1 MKRLTKNLT
10 SNLSY
15 PALQPEHYD
24 RMLFLVAL
32 LVLLLHVSVFLVYK
46 QSAQPQPVSAQVMPF
61 KLEVSM
67 IPEPEAKPSAAAHTP
82 ELKPQPKEKEKPK
95 PVTEKKPPEAQKPED
110 FASLKQLIENQP
122 HKEVARS
129 VQYQPD
135 SRSVKAVSSTLIHPR
150 PKKPNAIDNF
160 PESDEHNVSPEYPDE
175 AAFLGYQGTAVI
187 KINVS
192 AKGMSSGVELLH
204 SSGHKML
211 DDSAAKALKLWKFTP
226 THQPDSVIIVVNYIL
241 R

>member
-1 MKRLTKNLT
+1 MKRLTKNLS

-24 RMLFLVAL
+24 RIVFLLAL
-32 LVLLLHVSVFLVYK
+32 LVLLLHVSVFMAFE
-46 QSAQPQPVSAQVMPF
+46 QSAPQQPASQAMPF

-67 IPEPEAKPSAAAHTP
+67 ISEPESKPSTAANTP

-95 PVTEKKPPEAQKPED
+95 PVPEKKPPEPQKPED
-110 FASLKQLIENQP
+110 FASLKQLLETQP

-135 SRSVKAVSSTLIHPR
+135 SRSLKAVSSSLIHPH
-150 PKKPNAIDNF
+150 PKTPNAIDNF

-175 AAFLGYQGTAVI
+175 AVFLGYQGTAVI

-204 SSGHKML
+204 SSGHKLL
-211 DDSAAKALKLWKFTP
+211 DESAEKALKLWKFTP